1 MSGHYYLFRLTGA
14 NILPMS
20 LIASYAGCLLVKQCA
35 KKSYAKLGRSVLA
48 SDLIVELPET
58 VKELFD

>member
-1 MSGHYYLFRLTGA
+1 
-14 NILPMS
+14 MS